1 MTTPSTEPETTRAL
15 FRGLAGAALF
25 TGGLY
30 AALTA
35 TSTAM
40 FLPDIPLAG
49 DARGAAFLSIVGGV
63 ALAFLGWRLGMPA
76 LSREGEGQALTAPA
90 APAAAPDPS
99 SELLPV
105 QEPERK
111 KTFPPPAPSGE
122 EVAWRWE
129 GTEGKPQ
136 PAAVSTTDIEPPRP
150 PLPPKRGM
158 PWKDSQQ

>member
-35 TSTAM
+35 TSAAM

-49 DARGAAFLSIVGGV
+49 DARGAAFLSIVGGA

-76 LSREGEGQALTAPA
+76 A
-90 APAAAPDPS
+90 APAPS
-99 SELLPV
+99 PEPLPV